1 MVITFLSPLS
11 VAKNMHTTL
20 KGVKR
25 AKKIKADETRWHI
38 EERCEKKVRI
48 YSQREENA
56 DSLLHEDGHVLRLL
70 RHHVAEDALGARR
83 LLTPPRVSVPG
94 ELRQET
100 VLGPL
105 AAHHA
110 VRERNSVLVVR
121 QLVLLTTT
129 QVDS

>member
-1 MVITFLSPLS
+1 MGKENKSRRGILKRD
-11 VAKNMHTTL
+11 AKRKCIN
-20 KGVKR
+20 
-25 AKKIKADETRWHI
+25 
-38 EERCEKKVRI
+38 
-48 YSQREENA
+48 SQREENA

-121 QLVLLTTT
+121 QLVLLTNSARQFLMETLSAECLT
-129 QVDS
+129 HKIKKGEQILHG